1 MNITTNIEK
10 GNESRDQVLM
20 VETFLNEN
28 YEFRKN
34 VLSGKYEFHDQ
45 DNTSWRPLTMEAKN
59 SIIRKAKMMCI
70 GERRLKTDIEEF
82 IFSEETERYDPIKE
96 YLDTLPAWDGKNRSG
111 ELFSRIPGIT
121 PEQVFYCSIWL
132 RSAVA
137 HWLGMDTLHG
147 NECVPT
153 LIGAQGCG
161 KSTFCQR
168 LLPQHLRVYYLDH
181 INLSNKFD
189 KEMALT
195 SNMLVNIDEL
205 DRIKKSQQADMK
217 QTLSKNKVNGRRIY
231 HDSQDDRR
239 RYASFIATTNNP
251 HPLQDPTGSRRFICI
266 TIPKG
271 MIINNS
277 EEIDYEQ
284 LYAQVV
290 HELRENKLRY
300 WFTNEET
307 ESIQKNNAQYQMVT
321 DFPTM
326 VSMCVRK
333 PDANENVR
341 GITSKEIVAAM
352 ERKFPEMLKTANTA
366 IRLGI
371 VMKKLGYETKKCDG
385 IMRYQCKITE

>member
-1 MNITTNIEK
+1 MTNEQNLCVA
-10 GNESRDQVLM
+10 GEGQEQVLM

-34 VLSGKYEFHDQ
+34 ILNGKYEFHDQ
-45 DNTSWRPLTMEAKN
+45 ENTSWRPLTMEAKN
-59 SIIRKAKMMCI
+59 SIIRKAKLTGV
-70 GERRLKTDIEEF
+70 GESGLKTDIEEF
-82 IFSEETERYDPIKE
+82 IFSEETKAFDPIRE
-96 YLDTLPAWDGKNRSG
+96 YLDTLPEWDGKNRSS

-121 PEQVFYCSIWL
+121 PEQVFYCSVWL

-153 LIGAQGCG
+153 LIGDQGCG

-168 LLPQHLRVYYLDH
+168 ILPPHLRCYYLDH

-195 SNMLVNIDEL
+195 SNLLVNIDEL
-205 DRIKKSQQADMK
+205 DRIRKSQQADMK
-217 QTLSKNKVNGRRIY
+217 QTLSKSKVNGRRIY
-231 HDSQDDRR
+231 QDSQDDRR

-271 MIINNS
+271 ALINNAD
-277 EEIDYEQ
+277 EIDYDQ
-284 LYAQVV
+284 LFSQIL
-290 HELRENKLRY
+290 HELHEDHLRY

-307 ESIQKNNAQYQMVT
+307 KAIQNNNAQHQMVT

-326 VSMCVRK
+326 VSLCVRK
-333 PDANENVR
+333 PSEGENVK
-341 GITSKEIVAAM
+341 GFTSKEIVSAL
-352 ERKFPEMLKTANTA
+352 ERRFPELLPSANTA
-366 IRLGI
+366 IRLGF
-371 VMKKLGYETKKCDG
+371 VMKRLGFDSKKSDG
-385 IMRYQCKITE
+385 VMRYQCALIA